1 MKDIYKNKFMNKLH
15 NQSGETLAET
25 LVAALVAALGA
36 LLFASMMTTSTR
48 LIGKSEKDMTKYYN
62 SISDFSKKE
71 KAKGS
76 ATLHY
81 EKKLGDSTSQDESV
95 QIHTIGSDESVIVQ
109 FTK

>member
-1 MKDIYKNKFMNKLH
+1 MKGIYKNKFMNKLH

-62 SISDFSKKE
+62 SISDFSKKG
-71 KAKGS
+71 KGQGKCHL
-76 ATLHY
+76 AL
-81 EKKLGDSTSQDESV
+81 
-95 QIHTIGSDESVIVQ
+95 
-109 FTK
+109 